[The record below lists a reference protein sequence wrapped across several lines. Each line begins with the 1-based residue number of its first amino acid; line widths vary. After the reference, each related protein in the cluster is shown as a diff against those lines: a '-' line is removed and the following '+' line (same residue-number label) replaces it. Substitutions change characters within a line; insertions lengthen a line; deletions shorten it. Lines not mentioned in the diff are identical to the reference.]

1 MISGIWLIV
10 IVPAVLSFVFSVWVT
25 ISIMA
30 DVAGRGGDPQSASRE
45 NMGQGVVKFK
55 EGQGVVKLKLQSPL
69 HESDNP

>member
-30 DVAGRGGDPQSASRE
+30 DVAERGGDRQSASRQ
-45 NMGQGVVKFK
+45 NV
-55 EGQGVVKLKLQSPL
+55 GQGVVKLKLQSLL
-69 HESDNP
+69 HENNNP

>member
-30 DVAGRGGDPQSASRE
+30 DVAERGGDRQSASRQ
-45 NMGQGVVKFK
+45 NM
-55 EGQGVVKLKLQSPL
+55 GQGVVKLKLQSLL
-69 HESDNP
+69 HESNNP

>member
-30 DVAGRGGDPQSASRE
+30 DVAERGGDPQLGSRQ
-45 NMGQGVVKFK
+45 NM
-55 EGQGVVKLKLQSPL
+55 GQGVVKLKLPAPI
-69 HESDNP
+69 HESNNP

>member
-30 DVAGRGGDPQSASRE
+30 DVAERGGERQSASRQ
-45 NMGQGVVKFK
+45 NM
-55 EGQGVVKLKLQSPL
+55 GQGVVKLKLQSLL
-69 HESDNP
+69 HESNNP

>member
-30 DVAGRGGDPQSASRE
+30 DVAERGGDRQSASRQ
-45 NMGQGVVKFK
+45 NM
-55 EGQGVVKLKLQSPL
+55 GQGVVKLKLQSLL
-69 HESDNP
+69 HENNNP